1 MSLLSMNAKCKIGEQ
16 QGVFSIIP
24 YKTKEMEEHDEERQK
39 NSILFFARDSP
50 RHSAQYDPSAKI
62 SFVRRIQKFKK
73 SIDKILK
80 IV

>member
-1 MSLLSMNAKCKIGEQ
+1 M
-16 QGVFSIIP
+16 VFSIIP
-24 YKTKEMEEHDEERQK
+24 YKTKEMEEYDEERQ
-39 NSILFFARDSP
+39 NFFVSFFRVILP
-50 RHSAQYDPSAKI
+50 RHSAQYDPPAKI

>member
-1 MSLLSMNAKCKIGEQ
+1 M
-16 QGVFSIIP
+16 
-24 YKTKEMEEHDEERQK
+24 TKKGKKFFISFFRA
-39 NSILFFARDSP
+39 ILP
-50 RHSAQYDPSAKI
+50 RHSAQYDPPAKI

>member
-1 MSLLSMNAKCKIGEQ
+1 
-16 QGVFSIIP
+16 
-24 YKTKEMEEHDEERQK
+24 MEEYDEERQK
-39 NSILFFARDSP
+39 FFRFIFQSHSP